1 MPKSNKWDNDWLFK
15 RMFYESRVGLLE
27 SFPVELS
34 YSQENIIVRGIPE
47 IPLRPDNAGIYHVVS
62 A

>member
-1 MPKSNKWDNDWLFK
+1 MPKSSKWDNDWLFK
-15 RMFYESRVGLLE
+15 RMFYESRVGLSE

-34 YSQENIIVRGIPE
+34 YSQEDVAIRVIPK
-47 IPLRPDNAGIYHVVS
+47 IPLRPDNTGIYHVVS